1 MNDKTFLMELRLI
14 DPVKIKQSIVK
25 KILKILNSNPNLT
38 PDNVIKY
45 SEGGAIASIL
55 LTWII
60 NLIKWNAGHNRFIF
74 DDATLA
80 GGRLM
85 NKELIPERDL
95 DDNPEDPFKRIN
107 AYGLMKKKDDDLIGN
122 PEDMYNVSGEKDF
135 FSKSMAQASNKKIN
149 DARKNRSYM
158 EHKKAKKIKKK
169 TTKKQDPVGGNKGK
183 YLESKQMVFTELQ
196 MLVPSTKSNL
206 FVPGYTTSVT
216 HMKREDQHHDLK
228 PVLQSA

>member
-14 DPVKIKQSIVK
+14 DPVKIKQSLVK
-25 KILKILNSNPNLT
+25 KILKILNANPNLT

-107 AYGLMKKKDDDLIGN
+107 AYGLMKKKDEDAGN
-122 PEDMYNVSGEKDF
+122 NRDDMYNTSGAKDF
-135 FSKSMAQASNKKIN
+135 FSKSMADTSNKKIT
-149 DARKNRSYM
+149 DARRNRSLM
-158 EHKKAKKIKKK
+158 EPKKAKKVKKK
-169 TTKKQDPVGGNKGK
+169 TTKKQDAAGGNKGK
-183 YLESKQMVFTELQ
+183 YLESKQMVFTDLQ
-196 MLVPSTKSNL
+196 MLVPSTKSNQ
-206 FVPGYTTSVT
+206 FVPGYTTSVS
-216 HMKREDQHHDLK
+216 HMKREEQHHDLK
-228 PVLQSA
+228 PVLQSK

>member
-14 DPVKIKQSIVK
+14 DPVKIKQSLVK
-25 KILKILNSNPNLT
+25 KILKILNANPNLT

-107 AYGLMKKKDDDLIGN
+107 AYGLMKKKDEDAGN
-122 PEDMYNVSGEKDF
+122 NRDDMYNNSGGKDF
-135 FSKSMAQASNKKIN
+135 FSKSMADTSNKKIS
-149 DARKNRSYM
+149 DARRNRSLM
-158 EHKKAKKIKKK
+158 EPKKAKKVKKK
-169 TTKKQDPVGGNKGK
+169 TTKKQDAAGGNKGK
-183 YLESKQMVFTELQ
+183 YLESKQMVFTDLQ
-196 MLVPSTKSNL
+196 MLVPSTKSNQ
-206 FVPGYTTSVT
+206 FVPGYSTSVS
-216 HMKREDQHHDLK
+216 HMKREEQHHDLK
-228 PVLQSA
+228 PVLQSK